1 VSEDRGVHGIFK
13 IGKFIPKDT
22 YVAMIY
28 VVNKSTQIIAMP
40 SKSHMYELS
49 CEDFSV

>member
-1 VSEDRGVHGIFK
+1 MHGIFK
-13 IGKFIPKDT
+13 IKIFIPKDI
-22 YVAMIY
+22 YIAIIY